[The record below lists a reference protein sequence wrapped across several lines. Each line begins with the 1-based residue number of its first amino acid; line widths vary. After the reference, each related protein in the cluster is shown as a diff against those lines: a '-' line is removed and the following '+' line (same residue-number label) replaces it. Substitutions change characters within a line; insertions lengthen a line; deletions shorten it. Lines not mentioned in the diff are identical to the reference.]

1 MAIIGIDLGT
11 TNSLAC
17 TWQNGRCVIIPNRFG
32 KELTPSAVSIDED
45 GTLYIGAI
53 AKERLITHPDDS
65 IALFKRTMGSNQI
78 YTLQGKQYTSEELS
92 SFVIRQLVDD
102 AKAYLQEEIEE
113 AIISVPAYFNDA
125 QRSATKQAGALAGI
139 KVERLINEPSAAAL
153 FARSNQDEECFLI
166 FDFGGGT
173 LDISIVECFEQI
185 ISILAVSGDNHLGG
199 SDFDRA
205 IADAFCEENDLF
217 FEDLSPQEERMLLR
231 QCEEM
236 KIMLSQKEEVTNQ
249 ITFKER
255 IYSFTLSSRKLIMR
269 APDLFE
275 RLLTPIHKALHDA
288 GRTPHDLD
296 QIIMVGGS
304 SKMPT
309 VKSYLEMKLER
320 TILNHNECERIV
332 AMGIGMYAGIKQRA
346 QDIKDLILTDICPFT
361 LGINIHNESDPNN
374 PYMHAIIERNSPL
387 PSSVE
392 HNFYTIHDDQKAV
405 DIKIFQG
412 ESMYANHNLLLGKT
426 EVKVKQG
433 KAGEYPIKVR
443 FTYDI
448 NGILDVDILDTG
460 SQNKE
465 TLLITPA
472 HTTMSEAEIEKA
484 RKALEK
490 LKFHPREEDQNKLIL
505 SRLERL
511 FEESTMEQR
520 EYIITLHKQFEAV
533 LEKQDRIQIE
543 VYRKKFEAIVD
554 TLERELHPYQPTY
567 H

>member
-217 FEDLSPQEERMLLR
+217 FENLSPQEERMLLR

-236 KIMLSQKEEVTNQ
+236 KITLSQKEEVTNQ

-412 ESMYANHNLLLGKT
+412 ESMYANQNLLLGKT

>member
-236 KIMLSQKEEVTNQ
+236 KITLSQKEEVTNQ
-249 ITFKER
+249 ITFKEH
-255 IYSFTLSSRKLIMR
+255 
-269 APDLFE
+269 LF
-275 RLLTPIHKALHDA
+275 L
-288 GRTPHDLD
+288 
-296 QIIMVGGS
+296 
-304 SKMPT
+304 
-309 VKSYLEMKLER
+309 
-320 TILNHNECERIV
+320 
-332 AMGIGMYAGIKQRA
+332 
-346 QDIKDLILTDICPFT
+346 
-361 LGINIHNESDPNN
+361 
-374 PYMHAIIERNSPL
+374 
-387 PSSVE
+387 
-392 HNFYTIHDDQKAV
+392 
-405 DIKIFQG
+405 
-412 ESMYANHNLLLGKT
+412 
-426 EVKVKQG
+426 
-433 KAGEYPIKVR
+433 YPILPQ
-443 FTYDI
+443 TD
-448 NGILDVDILDTG
+448 
-460 SQNKE
+460 
-465 TLLITPA
+465 
-472 HTTMSEAEIEKA
+472 HA
-484 RKALEK
+484 R
-490 LKFHPREEDQNKLIL
+490 
-505 SRLERL
+505 S
-511 FEESTMEQR
+511 
-520 EYIITLHKQFEAV
+520 
-533 LEKQDRIQIE
+533 
-543 VYRKKFEAIVD
+543 
-554 TLERELHPYQPTY
+554 
-567 H
+567 